1 MWDLPT
7 NNNNYSK
14 SNMAS
19 MKKNTKATKKGTH
32 TECKFCMAKRTSFD
46 ATIEK
51 SNLSYGQKTD
61 KIELPFCNEAC
72 VLAWSRQ
79 EIRIDIEQS
88 LATPTFITADDYAA
102 AIRGMKVLSPDSL
115 AYHRCEFAMISF
127 MAVRMTTSFNK
138 ALLSRS
144 ETKAKLHER
153 RLKIKEKY
161 GELLELAM
169 SNDDSSDMVRELSNM
184 CVKFGNDNMGEITA
198 FAK

>member
-1 MWDLPT
+1 
-7 NNNNYSK
+7 
-14 SNMAS
+14 

-32 TECKFCMAKRTSFD
+32 TECKFCMAKRTSFG
-46 ATIEK
+46 ATIGK

-61 KIELPFCNEAC
+61 KIELPFCDEAC
-72 VLAWSRQ
+72 MLAWSRQ
-79 EIRIDIEQS
+79 EMRIDIEKN
-88 LATPTFITADDYAA
+88 LASADDVVNFSADDYAT
-102 AIRGMKVLSPDSL
+102 AIKGMKDFSPDSR
-115 AYHRCEFAMISF
+115 AYHRCEFIMASF
-127 MAVRMTTSFNK
+127 ITVRMTTSFNK

-169 SNDDSSDMVRELSNM
+169 SNDDSSDMVGVLSNT
-184 CVKFGNDNMGEITA
+184 CVKFGNDNMGEIIA